1 VHPLRL
7 SADPAGVRNLQ
18 NECKDVRHAT
28 VDRGE
33 TSMSDS
39 FGDARVNT
47 QVPHSARLWNYWL
60 GGKDNF
66 ASDRAAGDEIA
77 RQLPSIIDLAVA
89 DRAFLGRMVR
99 DLVGN
104 QGIRQILDI
113 GTGLPTADNTHQVA
127 QSIAPDARIVYVDND
142 PLVLVH
148 ARALL
153 TSTPEGVTEYIEAD
167 LNNPRGIIEA
177 ARATLDFTKP
187 VAITLLGI
195 LHFIRDD
202 DEARKVVAEL
212 IEAVPSG
219 SFVAI
224 AHGCNDINREAADS
238 IVTYWNEHGTPKI
251 KYRSSAEIARFFDGL
266 ELLEPGVVSCSRW
279 RPGPGDPDIDVN
291 QYSGVGRK
299 P

>member
-1 VHPLRL
+1 MPE
-7 SADPAGVRNLQ
+7 PAEQTRI
-18 NECKDVRHAT
+18 
-28 VDRGE
+28 
-33 TSMSDS
+33 
-39 FGDARVNT
+39 NT

-99 DLVGN
+99 HLVGDR
-104 QGIRQILDI
+104 GIRQILDI

-167 LNNPRGIIEA
+167 LNNPDEIIAA
-177 ARATLDFTKP
+177 ARQTLDLSRP

-202 DEARKVVAEL
+202 EAAREVVARL
-212 IEAVPSG
+212 VDAVPSG
-219 SFVAI
+219 SYLAI
-224 AHGCNDINREAADS
+224 AHGCHDINREAADS
-238 IVTYWNEHGTPKI
+238 IVSYWNEHGTPKI
-251 KYRSSAEIARFFDGL
+251 LYRSSAEIARFFDGL
-266 ELLEPGVVSCSRW
+266 ELLEPGVVPCSRW

-291 QYSGVGRK
+291 QYAGVARK

>member
-1 VHPLRL
+1 MPE
-7 SADPAGVRNLQ
+7 PVR
-18 NECKDVRHAT
+18 
-28 VDRGE
+28 
-33 TSMSDS
+33 
-39 FGDARVNT
+39 DARVNT

-99 DLVGN
+99 HLVAD

-127 QSIAPDARIVYVDND
+127 QAIAPDTRVVYVDND

-148 ARALL
+148 ARVLL
-153 TSTPEGVTEYIEAD
+153 TSTPEGVTEYIDAD
-167 LNNPRGIIEA
+167 LNDPETIIAA
-177 ARATLDFTKP
+177 ARETLDLSRP
-187 VAITLLGI
+187 VAVTLLGI

-202 DEARKVVAEL
+202 DAAREVVARL
-212 IEAVPSG
+212 VADLPSG
-219 SFVAI
+219 SYLAI
-224 AHGCNDINREAADS
+224 AHGCHDINREAADR
-238 IVTYWNEHGTPKI
+238 IVSYWNEHGTPKI
-251 KYRSSAEIARFFDGL
+251 VYRSSAEIARFFDGL
-266 ELLEPGVVSCSRW
+266 DLLEPGVVPCSRW

-291 QYSGVGRK
+291 QYCGVARK

>member
-1 VHPLRL
+1 
-7 SADPAGVRNLQ
+7 
-18 NECKDVRHAT
+18 
-28 VDRGE
+28 
-33 TSMSDS
+33 MSEPVV
-39 FGDARVNT
+39 DARVNT

-77 RQLPSIIDLAVA
+77 RRLPSIIDLAVA

-99 DLVGN
+99 HLVADRGV
-104 QGIRQILDI
+104 RQILDI

-127 QSIAPDARIVYVDND
+127 QAIAPDTRVVYVDND

-153 TSTPEGVTEYIEAD
+153 TSTPEGATEYIEAD
-167 LNNPRGIIEA
+167 LADPDAIIAA
-177 ARATLDFTKP
+177 ARATLDFTQP
-187 VAITLLGI
+187 VAVTLLGI
-195 LHFIRDD
+195 LHFLRDD
-202 DEARKVVAEL
+202 GQARDVVARL
-212 IEAVPSG
+212 VDALPPG
-219 SFVAI
+219 SYLAI
-224 AHGCNDINREAADS
+224 AHGCNDINREAADG

-251 KYRSSAEIARFFDGL
+251 VYRSAAEITRFFDGL
-266 ELLEPGVVSCSRW
+266 ELLEPGVVPCSRW

-291 QYSGVGRK
+291 QYCGVARK